1 MKDSK
6 KYGVKVRKVYREL
19 KRKYPKV
26 EPVYYEEPVEAI
38 VYALI
43 SEKMSESATR
53 MAVKRFHEHFVDL
66 NDLRVSRAEEIVE
79 LLGEDTAAAR
89 DAALALTR
97 ALMAIFEK
105 NQTVSLESLKKIGKR
120 PAKQI
125 LEKINGVSH
134 FVVNYCM
141 LTALQG
147 HAIPLTEQMYEYLR
161 EKELVHPEA
170 DDHEIEGF
178 LTRLIAAETAYQFY
192 YLIRHESKKRR
203 RKRRKKKK
211 AAAKPKAKETTGK
224 TAKAKKK
231 SRKKTTRKN
240 RKK

>member
-6 KYGVKVRKVYREL
+6 KYGAKVRKLYREL

-26 EPVYYEEPVEAI
+26 EPVEYEEPAEAI

-43 SEKMSESATR
+43 SEKMNESATR
-53 MAVKRFHEHFVDL
+53 LAVKKFHEHFVDL

-89 DAALALTR
+89 DAVLALTR

-105 NQTVSLESLKKIGKR
+105 YNTVSLESLKKIGKR

-125 LEKINGVSH
+125 LEKINGITP

-141 LTALQG
+141 LTALYG

-178 LTRLIAAETAYQFY
+178 LTRLISAETDYEFY
-192 YLIRHESKKRR
+192 YLIRHEGEKRIP
-203 RKRRKKKK
+203 KLRKKKE

-224 TAKAKKK
+224 TAKSKKK
-231 SRKKTTRKN
+231 TKKKTTRKKS
-240 RKK
+240 KK